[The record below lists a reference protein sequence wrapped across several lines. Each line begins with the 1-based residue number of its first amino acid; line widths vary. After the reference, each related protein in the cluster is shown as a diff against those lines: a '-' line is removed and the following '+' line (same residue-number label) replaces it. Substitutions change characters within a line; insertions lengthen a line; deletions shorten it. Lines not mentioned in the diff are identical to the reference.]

1 MDCSILINGKPASV
15 LDTRDRGLQY
25 GDGVFETIAISQGK
39 PEFLSRHLQRLQAGC
54 EKLGFD
60 SPHQQLIADEINLLC
75 SRQQSVVIKI
85 QISSGNSARGY
96 SRATEQSPNR
106 ILTRLPFPQHP
117 QQLYDSGIKLRLCRH
132 RLSINPALAGVKH
145 LNRLDQVLGR
155 NEWRCN
161 DIHEG
166 VMLDTDGY
174 VVEGTM
180 SNLFLVSSG
189 RLLTA
194 LLDRVGVAGIIRSV
208 VLEQAQHAGVTVAV
222 KRLSLKDLINADEIF
237 MTNSVIG
244 VWPVR
249 QFETSVL
256 SVGPFAL
263 QAQNWVLNAAD
274 RFVR

>member
-1 MDCSILINGKPASV
+1 MDCSIIINGEPASV

-25 GDGVFETIAISQGK
+25 GDGVFETIAVSQGK

-54 EKLGFD
+54 QTLGFN
-60 SPHQQLIADEINLLC
+60 PPKQQLIADEINLLC

-85 QISSGNSARGY
+85 QVSSGNSARGY
-96 SRATEQSPNR
+96 SRVAERLPNR
-106 ILTRLPFPQHP
+106 ILTRLAFPQRS
-117 QQLYDSGIKLRLCRH
+117 QQLYDSGIKLRLCQH

-155 NEWRCN
+155 NEWRCHE
-161 DIHEG
+161 IQEG

-194 LLDRVGVAGIIRSV
+194 LLDRAGVAGIIRSV
-208 VLEQAQHAGVTVAV
+208 VLEQAQHAGVPVAV
-222 KRLSLKDLINADEIF
+222 KRITLKDLINADEIF

-249 QFETSVL
+249 QFETRVL

-263 QAQNWVLNAAD
+263 LAQNWVLNAVD

>member
-1 MDCSILINGKPASV
+1 MDCSILINGEPASV

-25 GDGVFETIAISQGK
+25 GDGVFETIAVSQGK

-54 EKLGFD
+54 QKLGFD
-60 SPHQQLIADEINLLC
+60 PPKQQLIADEINLLC

-96 SRATEQSPNR
+96 SRATDQLPNR
-106 ILTRLPFPQHP
+106 ILTRLAFPQRS
-117 QQLYDSGIKLRLCRH
+117 QQLYDSGIKLRLCQH

-180 SNLFLVSSG
+180 SNLFLVSNG

-194 LLDRVGVAGIIRSV
+194 LLDRAGVAGIIRSV
-208 VLEQAQHAGVTVAV
+208 VLEQAQQAGVPVAV
-222 KRLSLKDLINADEIF
+222 KRIKLKDLINADEIF

-249 QFETSVL
+249 QFETRVL
-256 SVGPFAL
+256 SVGSFAL
-263 QAQNWVLNAAD
+263 QAQKWVLNAAD

>member
-1 MDCSILINGKPASV
+1 MDCSILINGEPASV
-15 LDTRDRGLQY
+15 LESTDRGLQY
-25 GDGVFETIAISQGK
+25 GDGVFETIAVSQGK

-54 EKLGFD
+54 QKLGFD
-60 SPHQQLIADEINLLC
+60 PPKQQSITDEINQLC

-106 ILTRLPFPQHP
+106 ILTRLAFPQRS
-117 QQLYDSGIKLRLCRH
+117 QQLYDSGIKLRLCQH
-132 RLSINPALAGVKH
+132 RLSINPALAGIKH

-180 SNLFLVSSG
+180 SNLFLVSGG

-208 VLEQAQHAGVTVAV
+208 VLEQAQHAGVPVAV
-222 KRLSLKDLINADEIF
+222 QRISLKDLINADEIF

-249 QFETSVL
+249 QFETRML

-263 QAQNWVLNAAD
+263 KAQNWVLNAAD